1 MFSLSVKQRTDKNF
15 RRTDIS
21 ELEHRSR
28 KMNRR
33 FDFFFRRFV
42 KFFRRFVDD
51 ETPKEFR
58 LRNRGDFR
66 FAVTV
71 AGKEVLTCGTRDLQ
85 NCGGGRG
92 VAVLR
97 SHGRLRRNEKQEEN
111 VPDFTRFILLLNP
124 LQTIRYL

>member
-1 MFSLSVKQRTDKNF
+1 MFPLSVKQRADKNF
-15 RRTDIS
+15 RRTDVS
-21 ELEHRSR
+21 ELERRSR

-85 NCGGGRG
+85 NCGGGR
-92 VAVLR
+92 V
-97 SHGRLRRNEKQEEN
+97 S
-111 VPDFTRFILLLNP
+111 RFFV
-124 LQTIRYL
+124 RMGD